1 MSAQPVSVVAEP
13 VVAVAP
19 VGRPTP
25 SPRPPLNPYNRHK
38 AVLGDPTALA
48 CTVAKDALEVALGLD
63 GLAKLNR
70 WVTGEIRTQVAKQ
83 QSLSRRAGYV
93 ARGNVGIQRVRV
105 YRVSARAA
113 EVSVIAKEGDRL
125 RPIAMRLEDVAGK
138 WLTTA
143 LELG

>member
-1 MSAQPVSVVAEP
+1 MSAQPVAVVAAP
-13 VVAVAP
+13 AHAVT
-19 VGRPTP
+19 VQGRPAP
-25 SPRPPLNPYNRHK
+25 SPKPPLNPYNRPK

-48 CTVAKDALEVALGLD
+48 CTVAKDALEVALGMD
-63 GLAKLNR
+63 GIAKLNR
-70 WVTGEIRTQVAKQ
+70 WVTAEIRAQVAKQ

-93 ARGNVGIQRVRV
+93 TRGAVGIQRVRV
-105 YRVSARAA
+105 YRVSSRAA
-113 EVSVIAKEGDRL
+113 EVSVIAREGDRL